1 MVAHVGVNVGVSF
14 NETPIQKR
22 TALVFA
28 GVSFAL
34 GVVVG
39 WALRGVRIAYLKK
52 KHEFLKRHAKK
63 TEAALLNL

>member
-1 MVAHVGVNVGVSF
+1 MAPVIGVNVGVSYS
-14 NETPIQKR
+14 EHPVQKR

-39 WALRGVRIAYLKK
+39 WALRGLRLAYLKK
-52 KHEFLKRHAKK
+52 KHEFLKRQTKK
-63 TEAALLNL
+63 TEAALMR